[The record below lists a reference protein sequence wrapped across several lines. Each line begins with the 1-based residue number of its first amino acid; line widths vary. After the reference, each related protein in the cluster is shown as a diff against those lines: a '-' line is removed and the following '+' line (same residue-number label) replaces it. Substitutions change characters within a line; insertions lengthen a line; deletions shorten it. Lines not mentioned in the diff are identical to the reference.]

1 MTAYIKTSV
10 RPQGARHNAN
20 DALGFLNFGNFQGT
34 SQNFSEEEE
43 KKDFTSF
50 CQLTQPIACGRASAT
65 LPNVIH
71 LCQTKCQRPPDRDA
85 LSTPYA

>member
-1 MTAYIKTSV
+1 MLLPPPATDV
-10 RPQGARHNAN
+10 HAN
-20 DALGFLNFGNFQGT
+20 STMPTERLTPPLKK
-34 SQNFSEEEE
+34 